1 MARLTQC
8 GQHPASFLSMQISFF
23 RILVLGFKADREE
36 SEVDDERIPSE
47 IDSVVRLGISCL
59 NSYCKHIL
67 WIWANNLVPFFAPK
81 SLNICLYLNRAS
93 LLHFHL
99 NILRTLVK
107 CTIKIRMPWSPTAH
121 CYFCRG
127 AVEPIIFSL
136 SSVLPVQLR
145 EWKKSQPWQVP
156 GDNATNVWVLS

>member
-23 RILVLGFKADREE
+23 RILLLGFKADREE

-81 SLNICLYLNRAS
+81 SLNICLYLNRAI

-127 AVEPIIFSL
+127 AVEPVIL
-136 SSVLPVQLR
+136 SVLCPACTAEGMEEVPAPT
-145 EWKKSQPWQVP
+145 SPW
-156 GDNATNVWVLS
+156 G